1 MGGRGVLSIALAA
14 WVRQLPLWLLKSLVV
29 TECLQ
34 SGHLKVLKPLIIV
47 MVQYLRP
54 SSVVALKLPSDLF
67 TQTDSRP
74 HLDSPAKE

>member
-1 MGGRGVLSIALAA
+1 VGGRGVLSIALAA

-54 SSVVALKLPSDLF
+54 SSVVAYPGVISTKVTFGSIHSDG
-67 TQTDSRP
+67 
-74 HLDSPAKE
+74 